1 MPRSAHDVADVQAR
15 NKNKKPSCSFLF
27 ILLTQNSALLDV
39 ITQHARSC
47 LCTSGRNSYAHVMY
61 SNCDKKNIIAQLDG
75 KTRNLICKIRIGG
88 MYLRDA
94 IISYLAGC
102 QFNLPQMPRRVVVSI
117 YISRRAFDIVVE
129 LSA

>member
-1 MPRSAHDVADVQAR
+1 MHVVAYVL
-15 NKNKKPSCSFLF
+15 PVEILMHTSC
-27 ILLTQNSALLDV
+27 IV
-39 ITQHARSC
+39 IAT
-47 LCTSGRNSYAHVMY
+47 
-61 SNCDKKNIIAQLDG
+61 KKNIIAQLDG

-102 QFNLPQMPRRVVVSI
+102 QFNLPQMSHRAVVSI
-117 YISRRAFDIVVE
+117 YISCRVFDIVVE